1 MIVLCIIAPYRADVN
16 HFAHCACFELVRFE
30 WVCYTTDR
38 MKRTIPVVVTLVLDA
53 LHFLAL
59 TLWLGGLLTLW
70 LALMPAAFGGA
81 GLTTRAAEAVTGET
95 LRRFAPIVEACG
107 IVMIVAQLGLRFWSG
122 RERALFLARG
132 LRQTLTLC
140 ALLLAEVCLRSV
152 LPGMDAARRAAHV
165 AEFHGLHQG
174 YTALATLETLLL
186 LGVSLLTVWLHQ
198 SRPASID
205 VS

>member
-1 MIVLCIIAPYRADVN
+1 
-16 HFAHCACFELVRFE
+16 
-30 WVCYTTDR
+30 
-38 MKRTIPVVVTLVLDA
+38 MKRTIPYAITLVLDA

-59 TLWLGGLLTLW
+59 ALWLGGLLTLW

-95 LRRFAPIVEACG
+95 LRRFAPIVEVCG
-107 IVMIVAQLGLRFWSG
+107 IVLIGTQLGLRFWGG
-122 RERALFLARG
+122 RERPLFLARG
-132 LRQTLTLC
+132 LRQILTLC

-165 AEFHGLHQG
+165 AEFHSLHQG

-186 LGVSLLTVWLHQ
+186 IAVSLLTVWLHQ
-198 SRPASID
+198 PRPTSID
-205 VS
+205 VSPASVSAPVAVGGVNA